1 MGKGNEN
8 LDQDVILKFIQ
19 VNCRLYFH
27 RKLLIMQ
34 YLSIN
39 CHLDKGI
46 DEKKKKNKHAA
57 DDPQLSMSLV
67 PLNTI

>member
-1 MGKGNEN
+1 MHNIFSIFFKELAINMGKGNEN

-34 YLSIN
+34 Y
-39 CHLDKGI
+39 
-46 DEKKKKNKHAA
+46 
-57 DDPQLSMSLV
+57 
-67 PLNTI
+67 

>member
-27 RKLLIMQ
+27 RKFLIMQ
-34 YLSIN
+34 Y
-39 CHLDKGI
+39 
-46 DEKKKKNKHAA
+46 
-57 DDPQLSMSLV
+57 
-67 PLNTI
+67 